1 MRYGGLQRRVCQ
13 SNNGVGVRAVGGG
26 YGLYA
31 STGSTGTGVYG
42 QITGAANTGYAGY
55 FTNTATTANY
65 GVYSTTASKGAGFG
79 HYSSIT
85 GAANT
90 GCAGYFTNTA
100 TTGVNYGIYA
110 SAAST
115 NASAYAG
122 YFSGNIYVTGTITM
136 TSDRRAKKN
145 IEAIPEMHW
154 MESRR
159 YGRSHSHGKRTACP
173 TWDLLPRRWTMFTP
187 ILSSTAATKRWR

>member
-1 MRYGGLQRRVCQ
+1 MNNPSVLIALTAHLALLSSISFGGFPTVLPDVRDFVVASHGWMTDQEF
-13 SNNGVGVRAVGGG
+13 SNFFCV
-26 YGLYA
+26 
-31 STGSTGTGVYG
+31 GTGRP
-42 QITGAANTGYAGY
+42 GAEHD
-55 FTNTATTANY
+55 
-65 GVYSTTASKGAGFG
+65 SDDE
-79 HYSSIT
+79 
-85 GAANT
+85 
-90 GCAGYFTNTA
+90 FTNTA

-173 TWDLLPRRWTMFTP
+173 TWDLLPRRWTMFTR